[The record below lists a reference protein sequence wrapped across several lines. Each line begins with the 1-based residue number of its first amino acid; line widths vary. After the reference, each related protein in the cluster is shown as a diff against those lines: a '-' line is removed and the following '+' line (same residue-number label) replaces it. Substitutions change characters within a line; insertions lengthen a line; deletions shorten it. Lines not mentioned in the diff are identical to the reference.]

1 MGPDIPGVSPAS
13 ALNERVAM
21 ILGMRSGL
29 GAGPRPLQKG
39 VEMARAR
46 LSKIPK
52 SYRCDLLH
60 PGASCCTGWISKLG
74 YPYPIDHFFHPFF
87 HPKIV

>member
-52 SYRCDLLH
+52 SYRCDLFH
-60 PGASCCTGWISKLG
+60 SCEL
-74 YPYPIDHFFHPFF
+74 FHWLDFSF
-87 HPKIV
+87 V